1 MDGDTGISQG
11 EGQTEAPP
19 TTPVRYLRQYEL
31 VDRVKAYDGEAD
43 EHALNAAYVFAVAK
57 HGVQKR
63 ASGDPYYSHPV
74 AVAGLLADL
83 KLDTHTIIAGL
94 LHDTVED
101 TDATLDEIEDL
112 FGREVRHLVDGVT
125 KLSEIEYGTS
135 ASKQAENFQ
144 KFILATTND
153 MRVLLVKLAD
163 RLHNMRTLHFIKKS
177 EKRERIALETMDL
190 YAPLARRIGLYN
202 IASEMEDLSFA
213 QINPT
218 ARDAVLE
225 ELGKLSARHTDNME
239 LVEAELYDLLAEEGI
254 EARVQH
260 RRKQPYSIWRKLD
273 RRSISIRQVA
283 DIFAFRVIIKEN
295 VDDCYRVL
303 GAAHQAWDCI
313 EERFR
318 DFISVPKQ
326 NGYRSLHT
334 TVRTHGNRMVEL
346 QIRTE
351 EMHETAER
359 GVAAHWSYKGDTYG
373 FDQESARKAGIDAE
387 RSLQAFSTLIENS
400 ADPDEF
406 LEHAKLEMYRDH
418 VFTFTPNGRI
428 IILAKGAMALDF
440 AYEVHTAVGETC
452 IGVKING
459 EPRSLLRPL
468 ENGDIVEIIR
478 SKTPAPVPGW
488 EALTVTAK
496 ARSNLRRL
504 VRVRETAEFRTLGRQ
519 LVEHAL
525 RRKNIDPV
533 SVEVTEIA
541 AKLGFASA
549 DDLHEA
555 VGRGRTHTATFLEAA
570 FPGSSDEKAD
580 WHDRLSLSDES
591 APWLVSG
598 ADLTPGVTLHMGACC
613 HPVPGDRIIGIK
625 TPERGLTVHT
635 SFCERLAGYES
646 NLDQWVDLR
655 WTELAKTGVVGVSRI
670 KICAANQKGVLALL
684 CSAVSEANANITRVE
699 TGERREE
706 FIDLVMD
713 IEVEDAK
720 RLTQILSALKSLAVV
735 EDVGRL
741 QANAEEEG
749 DETNDD

>member
-112 FGREVRHLVDGVT
+112 FGRDVRHLVDGVT
-125 KLSEIEYGTS
+125 KLSEIEYGS
-135 ASKQAENFQ
+135 NASKQAENFQ
-144 KFILATTND
+144 KFILATTSD
-153 MRVLLVKLAD
+153 IRVLLVKLAD
-163 RLHNMRTLHFIKKS
+163 RLHNMRTLHFKKKAAS
-177 EKRERIALETMDL
+177 RERIARETMDL

-218 ARDAVLE
+218 ARKAVLA
-225 ELGKLSARHTDNME
+225 ELKKLSAKHTDNME
-239 LVEAELYDLLAEEGI
+239 KVEADLYQLLAEHGLEG
-254 EARVQH
+254 RVQH
-260 RRKQPYSIWRKLD
+260 RRKQPYSIWRKLE
-273 RRSISIRQVA
+273 RRSISLRQVA
-283 DIFAFRVIIKEN
+283 DIFAFRVIIKDS
-295 VDDCYRVL
+295 VDECYSVL

-334 TVRTHGNRMVEL
+334 TVRTRGNRIVEL

-359 GVAAHWSYKGDTYG
+359 GVAAHWSYKGNSYG
-373 FDQESARKAGIDAE
+373 FDKESARKAGLDAE
-387 RSLQAFSTLIENS
+387 RSLQAFSALIENS

-468 ENGDIVEIIR
+468 ENGDVVEIIR

-488 EALTVTAK
+488 EALTVTAR

-504 VRVRETAEFRTLGRQ
+504 ERVRETAEFRTLGRQ

-525 RRKNIDPV
+525 RRTGIDPV
-533 SVEVTEIA
+533 SVEVSEIA
-541 AKLGFASA
+541 AKAGYDAA
-549 DDLHEA
+549 HDLYEA
-555 VGRGRTHTATFLEAA
+555 VGRGRYQTRDFLETA
-570 FPGSSDEKAD
+570 FPGSSEEKDD
-580 WHDRLSLSDES
+580 WHGRLSVSDQS
-591 APWLVSG
+591 APRLVTG
-598 ADLTPGVTLHMGACC
+598 ADLTPGVTLHMGECC
-613 HPVPGDRIIGIK
+613 YPVPGDRIMGIK

-635 SFCERLAGYES
+635 SFCERLADYED

-670 KICAANQKGVLALL
+670 KICAFHQKGVLAVL
-684 CSAVSEANANITRVE
+684 CSAVSEANANIVRVE
-699 TGERREE
+699 TGVRRAE
-706 FIDLVMD
+706 FIDLIMD
-713 IEVEDAK
+713 IEVEDVK
-720 RLTQILSALKSLAVV
+720 RLTQILTALKSLAVV
-735 EDVGRL
+735 EDASRL
-741 QANAEEEG
+741 QASPKEG
-749 DETNDD
+749 NETHDDG